1 MFLLNKIVM
10 TKELLYKE
18 IANIDEWAKR
28 RKEALYTEYVR
39 TNAKY
44 KIGDIICDGLDSIKI
59 TRVGYALEQ
68 GNIEIFYFGILLTK
82 QLKPRKDGS
91 TRYIYEKNIK
101 F

>member
-1 MFLLNKIVM
+1 MFLLNNNAM

-18 IANIDEWAKR
+18 IANINEVAER
-28 RKEALYTEYVR
+28 RKKALYVEYVR

-44 KIGDIICDGLDSIKI
+44 KIGDIIFDGVNSIKI
-59 TRVGYALEQ
+59 TSIMYEMVH
-68 GNIEIFYFGILLTK
+68 GNIEILYSGIMLTK

-91 TRYIYEKNIK
+91 KGYIYENRIK

>member
-1 MFLLNKIVM
+1 M

-18 IANIDEWAKR
+18 IARINEVAER
-28 RKEALYTEYVR
+28 RKKALYVEYVR

-44 KIGDIICDGLDSIKI
+44 KIGDIICDGVDSIKI
-59 TRVGYALEQ
+59 TRIGYFLNK

-82 QLKPRKDGS
+82 QLKPRKDGG

>member
-1 MFLLNKIVM
+1 M
-10 TKELLYKE
+10 TKEFLYKQIAYIDKIAQTKKDALYKE
-18 IANIDEWAKR
+18 
-28 RKEALYTEYVR
+28 YVK
-39 TNAKY
+39 TNAQY
-44 KIGDIICDGLDSIKI
+44 RIGDIIFDGVDSIKI
-59 TRVGYALEQ
+59 TRIGYVMEQ

>member
-1 MFLLNKIVM
+1 M

-18 IANIDEWAKR
+18 IANINEVAER
-28 RKEALYTEYVR
+28 RKKALYVEYVR

-44 KIGDIICDGLDSIKI
+44 KIGDIICDCVDSIKI
-59 TRVGYALEQ
+59 TRIGYVLKR
-68 GNIEIFYFGILLTK
+68 GNIEISYFGILLTK

-91 TRYIYEKNIK
+91 IKYIYEKNIK

>member
-1 MFLLNKIVM
+1 M

-18 IANIDEWAKR
+18 IANINEVAER
-28 RKEALYTEYVR
+28 RKKALYVEYVQ

-44 KIGDIICDGLDSIKI
+44 KIGDIICDGVDSIKI
-59 TRVGYALEQ
+59 TRVGYALEY
-68 GNIEIFYFGILLTK
+68 GNIEIFYFGIFLTK

>member
-1 MFLLNKIVM
+1 M

-18 IANIDEWAKR
+18 IANIYEVAKR
-28 RKEALYTEYVR
+28 RKNALYTEYVR

-44 KIGDIICDGLDSIKI
+44 KIGDIICDGWDSIKI
-59 TRVGYALEQ
+59 TNIVFTLF
-68 GNIEIFYFGILLTK
+68 NNDIEISYYGILLTK

-91 TRYIYEKNIK
+91 KRYIYEKNIK